1 MSGSKDQKKYDGA
14 ERRIHLVA
22 ILIMLAFSVLCF
34 QFWRLQILNLSQFSE
49 MAEANR
55 VRQKRLDAPRGV
67 IYGRDEVVL
76 ADNRAS
82 ADIVFVPG
90 DCPKEQIPEVCA
102 TLEALIGVSPE
113 RLLAQI
119 ESSRR
124 QPFSQIPVK
133 RDVSK
138 ADRIRIEEN
147 SFSLPGVYTVV
158 QPQRRYLYAET
169 AGQLLGYLGEINQRE
184 LEEHEGYNMGDLI
197 GRTGLEQ
204 MYEDVLRGHDGY
216 MLVTKYATGSPQFRT
231 DRYGVPYIAKRD
243 SHGHLLSEEGL
254 RQPPRAGNPLY
265 LTLDIDLQQYCENL
279 LKGEVGAIVVLDAD
293 TGAVYALASTPTYD
307 PSVFVTRGRS
317 QERQELLNEAHPR
330 RMRNRAFQEQYPPG
344 SVFKIMMAAAA
355 LEEGKINDRT
365 GHHCPGFYQLPGVE
379 RRWRC
384 HVRYGHG
391 HVNVYEALAYS
402 CDVYFYN
409 VGINLGID
417 KISEWAHRM
426 GLGEPTGIDLPGEIP
441 GIIPDKE
448 WKARMNADKSVWEQR
463 WYPGETVNLSIGQGG
478 ASTTPLQ
485 NAVMMACIVNGGYR
499 VTPYLNASRPSERSE
514 KILSDTTVESVR
526 RGLQMCVD
534 KMDPPRGTG
543 RRAHIPGMVVLGK
556 TGTAQIMSLKHH
568 EQYATAADIPYHK
581 RDHAWFVAGVLDREP
596 RISLC
601 VLIEHGHQ
609 GGEVASPYAKDVI
622 TYFYDRIEHS
632 ESTRRSIQVAQDA
645 GLEEADAGHEEVR
658 NDVPVFPGG
667 DIMSLPD
674 PPVVPEDARDQHV
687 AVPGEIAL
695 EVINPSLDAAA
706 LELER
711 GSE

>member
-1 MSGSKDQKKYDGA
+1 MSGAKEPKKFEGA
-14 ERRIHLVA
+14 ERRIHVVA
-22 ILIMLAFSVLCF
+22 ILILLAFSVLGV
-34 QFWRLQILNLSQFSE
+34 QFWRLQILNLNQFSE

-55 VRQKRLDAPRGV
+55 VRQKRLDAPRGL
-67 IYGRDEVVL
+67 IFGHGDVVL

-90 DCPKEQIPEVCA
+90 DCPKERIPEVCQ
-102 TLEALIGVSPE
+102 TLEALIGIQSH
-113 RLLAQI
+113 RLLAQV
-119 ESSRR
+119 EAARR

-138 ADRIRIEEN
+138 ADRIRVEEN
-147 SFSLPGVYTVV
+147 AFALPGVYTVV
-158 QPQRRYLYAET
+158 QPQRRYLHAET
-169 AGQLLGYLGEINQRE
+169 AGQILGYLGEINQRE
-184 LEEHEGYNMGDLI
+184 LEEREGYNLGDLI

-204 MYEDVLRGHDGY
+204 MYEEVLRGHDGF
-216 MLVTKYATGSPQFRT
+216 MLVTKYAAGVPQFRT

-254 RQPPRAGNPLY
+254 RQPPRPGNALY
-265 LTLDIDLQQYCENL
+265 LTLDIDLQRYCDNL

-293 TGAVYALASTPTYD
+293 TGAVYALSSTPNYD
-307 PSVFVTRGRS
+307 PSVFITRGRS
-317 QERQELLNEAHPR
+317 QERQELLNESHPR

-355 LEEGKINDRT
+355 IEEGKINART
-365 GHHCPGFYQLPGVE
+365 GYFCPGFYQLPGVE

-384 HVRYGHG
+384 HLRHG
-391 HVNVYEALAYS
+391 LGSVNVYEALAYS
-402 CDVYFYN
+402 CDVFFYN

-417 KISEWAHRM
+417 KLSEWAHRM
-426 GLGEPTGIDLPGEIP
+426 GMGEPTGIDLPGEIP
-441 GIIPDKE
+441 GIIPSKE
-448 WKARMNADKSVWEQR
+448 WKAQMNADKSVWEQR

-499 VTPYLNASRPSERSE
+499 VQPYLNAARPPGRSE
-514 KILSDTTVESVR
+514 KFLSDTTVEMVR
-526 RGLQMCVD
+526 QGLQMCVE
-534 KMDPPRGTG
+534 KMDHPRGTG
-543 RRAHIPGMVVLGK
+543 RRAHIPGMLVLGK

-568 EQYATAADIPYHK
+568 EQFKTAEDIPYHM

-596 RISLC
+596 RISVC
-601 VLIEHGHQ
+601 ILIEHGHQ

-622 TYFYDRIEHS
+622 TYFYDRIETG
-632 ESTRRSIQVAQDA
+632 ESRTAIQIAREARMDETEIVQ
-645 GLEEADAGHEEVR
+645 EEAQ

-667 DIMSLPD
+667 EIMALPEAPEIPGDTPANSDPLPD
-674 PPVVPEDARDQHV
+674 AV
-687 AVPGEIAL
+687 ALDVL
-695 EVINPSLDAAA
+695 NPSLDAAA